1 MSSPH
6 VDPQE
11 PHTRVEEA
19 KLLESNKRPVRFTTI
34 VWGLILMII
43 GLGTFAIIAGY
54 HIDTELVAIGALGVS
69 GLVLLTRALVRAVKK
84 NK

>member
-11 PHTRVEEA
+11 QHTPTEEKA
-19 KLLESNKRPVRFTTI
+19 PLENTKRPLRFTTI
-34 VWGLILMII
+34 VWGLLLTII

-54 HIDTELVAIGALGVS
+54 HIDTELVAIGTLGVS
-69 GLVLLTRALVRAVKK
+69 GLVLLTSALVRAVKK
-84 NK
+84 K